1 MGYLQSLFNAKK
13 NSPNTETT
21 AASKKT
27 KVMSSVDLKNDSL
40 SVIKHGE
47 TLSQNNEVG
56 NQTDSKTNNIKRR
69 IDNRTEAIVAFSNI
83 KIQNNSLKNKGNIT
97 KLSLK
102 RKGDD
107 GLLNEAENPLR
118 HLQNR
123 MSYSKSLRNRM
134 KIHSRDRTDRN
145 ETS

>member
-56 NQTDSKTNNIKRR
+56 NQTDSKTNNIKQR

-107 GLLNEAENPLR
+107 GLLNEAESPLR

-123 MSYSKSLRNRM
+123 MSYSKSLRNLYYED
-134 KIHSRDRTDRN
+134 S
-145 ETS
+145 

>member
-1 MGYLQSLFNAKK
+1 MGYLVSLFKAKK

-47 TLSQNNEVG
+47 TLSQNNKVG
-56 NQTDSKTNNIKRR
+56 NQTDSKTNNIKQR

-118 HLQNR
+118 HMQNR
-123 MSYSKSLRNRM
+123 MSYSKSLRNLYYED
-134 KIHSRDRTDRN
+134 S
-145 ETS
+145 

>member
-56 NQTDSKTNNIKRR
+56 NQTDSKTNNIKQR

-123 MSYSKSLRNRM
+123 MSYSKSLRNLYYED
-134 KIHSRDRTDRN
+134 S
-145 ETS
+145 

>member
-47 TLSQNNEVG
+47 TLSQNNKVG
-56 NQTDSKTNNIKRR
+56 NQTDSKTNNIKQR

-123 MSYSKSLRNRM
+123 MSYSKSLRNLYYED
-134 KIHSRDRTDRN
+134 S
-145 ETS
+145 

>member
-56 NQTDSKTNNIKRR
+56 NQTDSKTNNIKQR

-123 MSYSKSLRNRM
+123 MNYSKSLRNRM

>member
-1 MGYLQSLFNAKK
+1 MGYLVSLFNAKK
-13 NSPNTETT
+13 NSPNIETT

-56 NQTDSKTNNIKRR
+56 NQTDSKTNNIKQR

-123 MSYSKSLRNRM
+123 MSYSKSLQNRM

>member
-56 NQTDSKTNNIKRR
+56 NQTDSKTNNIKQR

-134 KIHSRDRTDRN
+134 KFHSRDRTDRN

>member
-56 NQTDSKTNNIKRR
+56 NQTDSKTNNIKQR

-134 KIHSRDRTDRN
+134 KIHSRDRTDRS

>member
-1 MGYLQSLFNAKK
+1 MGYLVSLFNAKK

-56 NQTDSKTNNIKRR
+56 NQTDSKTNNIKQR

-118 HLQNR
+118 HMQNR
-123 MSYSKSLRNRM
+123 MSYSKSLRNLYYED
-134 KIHSRDRTDRN
+134 S
-145 ETS
+145 

>member
-56 NQTDSKTNNIKRR
+56 NQTDSKTNNIKQR

>member
-47 TLSQNNEVG
+47 TLSQNNKVG
-56 NQTDSKTNNIKRR
+56 NQTDSKTNNIKQR

-118 HLQNR
+118 HMQNR
-123 MSYSKSLRNRM
+123 MSYSKSLRNLYYED
-134 KIHSRDRTDRN
+134 S
-145 ETS
+145 

>member
-21 AASKKT
+21 AASKRT

-56 NQTDSKTNNIKRR
+56 NQTDSKTNNIKQR